1 MSSKNIAMVLVR
13 YSIAIAFLSAVADRF
28 GFWGAPGAKNVV
40 WGNYANFLD
49 YTAVLN
55 PWVPKSSIPLV
66 GGLATGLEII
76 FAVALIIGFKV
87 KEAALASAVLLLIFA
102 VSMALT
108 VGVKAPLDYSVL
120 TASAAAF
127 LLFAVSQSK
136 NK

>member
-1 MSSKNIAMVLVR
+1 MNLKNIAVIFTR
-13 YSIAIAFLSAVADRF
+13 YALASAFLSAVADRF
-28 GFWGAPGAKNVV
+28 GLWGAPGTTNVV

-55 PWVPKSSIPLV
+55 PWVPKPFIPVV
-66 GGLATGLEII
+66 GALATGLEII

-108 VGVKAPLDYSVL
+108 VGVKAPLDYSVV

-136 NK
+136 KK